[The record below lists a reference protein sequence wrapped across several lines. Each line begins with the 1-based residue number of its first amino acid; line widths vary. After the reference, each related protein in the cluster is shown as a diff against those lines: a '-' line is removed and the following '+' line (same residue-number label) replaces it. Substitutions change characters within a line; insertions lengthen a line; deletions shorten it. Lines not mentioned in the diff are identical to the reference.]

1 MAHSEA
7 QKKIINLGKQL
18 VNELG
23 LEPGVDTLSR
33 WMAHYLADKMSL
45 IENSQGKKR
54 KIAEQEC
61 FDTILKIWEHRQNL
75 PSGTRPFEEFE
86 PLLNLI
92 SKIGTDDRNVP
103 LFYRPDIRERNHEI
117 DSVNPKKIEGE
128 DWLIIA
134 SQIDQTARV
143 WLRHSLKE
151 YAISVKKDSTDEW
164 LNNCVGLSDSDDA
177 KIIRII
183 FDKEHE
189 MSDDEFQMEF
199 QTEKLERRII
209 ELEKFR
215 EINQILLDS
224 FKEELSVLKFV
235 NSTKRM

>member
-18 VNELG
+18 VSELG

-33 WMAHYLADKMSL
+33 WMAHYLADKISL
-45 IENSQGKKR
+45 IESSQGKER
-54 KIAEQEC
+54 KLAEQEC
-61 FDTILKIWEHRQNL
+61 FETILKLWERRQSL

-86 PLLNLI
+86 PLLNLM

-103 LFYRPDIRERNHEI
+103 LFYRPDISPKKPEI
-117 DSVNPKKIEGE
+117 DGVNPQKIEGE

-134 SQIDQTARV
+134 SQIDRSARV
-143 WLRHSLKE
+143 WLRHALKE
-151 YAISVKKDSTDEW
+151 YAISVKKDGSDEW
-164 LNNCVGLSDSDDA
+164 LNNCVGLSDNDEA

-183 FDKEHE
+183 FDQNDE
-189 MSDDEFQMEF
+189 MSDDEFQKNLLK
-199 QTEKLERRII
+199 EKLERRII

-215 EINQILLDS
+215 EINQLLIDR
-224 FKEELSVLKFV
+224 FKEDLSVLEK
-235 NSTKRM
+235 

>member
-7 QKKIINLGKQL
+7 QKRIINLGKQL

-54 KIAEQEC
+54 KLAEQEC
-61 FDTILKIWEHRQNL
+61 FETILKIWEHRQNL

-86 PLLNLI
+86 PLLHLM
-92 SKIGTDDRNVP
+92 SKIGTDDGNVP
-103 LFYRPDIRERNHEI
+103 LFYRPDIIAKKPKI
-117 DSVNPKKIEGE
+117 DSVDTKKIEGE

-143 WLRHSLKE
+143 WLRHTLKQ
-151 YAISVKKDSTDEW
+151 YANSVKKENTDEW
-164 LNNCVGLSDSDDA
+164 LNNCVGLSDNEDA
-177 KIIRII
+177 NIIRII
-183 FDKEHE
+183 FDEEDE
-189 MSDDEFQMEF
+189 MSDDEFQKKLLK
-199 QTEKLERRII
+199 EKLQRRII
-209 ELEKFR
+209 ELEKFQ
-215 EINQILLDS
+215 EINHLLLDR
-224 FKEELSVLKFV
+224 FKEELSEMAK
-235 NSTKRM
+235 